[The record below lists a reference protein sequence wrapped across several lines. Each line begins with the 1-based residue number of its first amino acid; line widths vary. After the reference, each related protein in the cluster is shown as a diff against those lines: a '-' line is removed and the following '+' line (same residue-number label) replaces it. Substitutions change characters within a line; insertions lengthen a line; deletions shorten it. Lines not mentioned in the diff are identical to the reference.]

1 MSKKLIYFT
10 LVAFI
15 FSIFS
20 VAQGHAKKQKV
31 YKLVGASFT
40 IPAHRTMV
48 IMRKWQEKVVA
59 DSGGRIKFENHYAGD
74 LVSKKEQLDAL
85 GRGIID
91 FFCSVPTYFSG
102 KVAIADIVLMPT
114 NFKSWESLYDVLHRT
129 EVYDIIDKV
138 YQEKTGTRLI
148 SFLPIFSSENFL
160 ISKKAKRIVKFEDF
174 KGMKIRAA
182 GGIASE
188 TVKSIGGTPVV
199 LLSTELYTGF
209 QQGIVDGG
217 LLTMY
222 SLQTYKLWEVSSQN
236 IWPSIFPYC
245 TVAIWMNPDKLNS
258 LPKDLQ
264 KIILDAARSP
274 ELEKWAIEYI
284 KEADRGIE
292 KTAKEKY
299 NVEFYTLPEAEVE
312 KMEKALVPVWDKYIA
327 NCEKQGLGEQARQI
341 EKIVHKHYFSK

>member
-1 MSKKLIYFT
+1 MGKKFMYITFVVFVL
-10 LVAFI
+10 
-15 FSIFS
+15 SIFF

-31 YKLVGASFT
+31 YKLVGAHFT
-40 IPAHRTMV
+40 IPKHRCMV
-48 IMRKWQEKVVA
+48 IMHKWQEKVEA
-59 DSGGRIKFENHYAGD
+59 DSGGRIKFANHYAGD

-85 GRGIID
+85 GKGIID
-91 FFCSVPTYFSG
+91 FVCSVPVYFSG
-102 KVAIADIVLMPT
+102 KVGIADIVLMPT
-114 NFKSWESLYDVLHRT
+114 NFNSWQGLYDVLHRT
-129 EVYDIIDKV
+129 DVYDIINKA
-138 YQEKTGTRLI
+138 YQKKTNTMLI

-160 ISKKAKRIVKFEDF
+160 ISKKAKKIKKFEDF

-188 TVKSIGGTPVV
+188 TVKSIGATPVV

-222 SLQTYKLWEVSSQN
+222 SLQTYKLWEVCSQN
-236 IWPSIFPYC
+236 IWPSVFPYC
-245 TVAIWMNPDKLNS
+245 TAAIWMNPEKLNS

-264 KIILDAARSP
+264 KIVLDAARSP

-284 KEADRGIE
+284 KEHDRGIE

-299 NVEFYTLPEAEVE
+299 NIDFFTLPEAEVT